1 MNEKENSTPI
11 PEPIPFGFGEALVQ
25 LKAGLRVVD
34 VNWGTGEW
42 LELKSCPEITGLFI
56 QKYNRGVLLVF
67 QPDTNAMLLALYSV
81 VK

>member
-1 MNEKENSTPI
+1 MSDHKTPTPI
-11 PEPIPFGFGEALVQ
+11 EPTPFDFSEALVQ

-42 LELKSCPEITGLFI
+42 LELKSCSAITGLFI
-56 QKYNRGVLLVF
+56 QKYNQGTLSAYK
-67 QPDTNAMLLALYSV
+67 PDDNAMLLALYSV